1 MGNSPCRRL
10 FLSGKSYSKEHFM
23 YTYKTNGTCS
33 RAIHFDIVN
42 GKLHHVTFDGGCPGN
57 LQGISRLVE
66 GMKATDVI
74 ARLDGI
80 KCGNKP
86 TSCPDQFAKAL
97 KEALAKS

>member
-33 RAIHFDIVN
+33 RAIQFDIVD

-57 LQGISRLVE
+57 LKALGILVE
-66 GMKATDVI
+66 GMP
-74 ARLDGI
+74 AREAVAKLAGI
-80 KCGNKP
+80 TCDTKP
-86 TSCPDQFAKAL
+86 TSCADQLACAI
-97 KEALAKS
+97 KEHL